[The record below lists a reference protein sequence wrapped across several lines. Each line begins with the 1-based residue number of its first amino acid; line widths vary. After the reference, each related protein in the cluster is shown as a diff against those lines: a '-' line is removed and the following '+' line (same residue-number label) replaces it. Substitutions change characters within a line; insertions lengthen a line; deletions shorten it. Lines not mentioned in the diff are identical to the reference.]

1 MIDSFFWKLTF
12 ILDLNT
18 QNWSQLVRQNV
29 FKSRLIQDGLSVRR
43 NVAVSLFATR
53 DTPSA
58 VSLCTDQKNI
68 QLLKEAAHRNTCTGV
83 TSHAN
88 VLSFAVGYFLIRSK
102 SGTKKR
108 EDFLRPLLQKAT
120 SLIWKRMSDGKQEL
134 VVQHLAF
141 WSKAAMTSKHSQHW
155 QSWQAAWRAGTG
167 KGQSQT
173 AKRKKKCYQKLSYS
187 LSVQTLILLSFL
199 WIQGLLWADLHSAW
213 LHNENILHCK
223 RLETSEVV
231 PSISPFP
238 PPPGRDHIKA
248 TRDSWDQR
256 PLGTSEHLAPM
267 RGDCPQITVP
277 VTHWRRGDF
286 PYSSSVWW
294 KAGFGR
300 REPLN
305 VTSKVHLNF
314 LLTLA
319 QSQAFSRSTLVFFL
333 NPNQMKSFLD
343 LSFWEL
349 QLSPSN
355 TTTSQTSCT
364 AGKHRFKLSNTPDP
378 NKYGHKTKHLPTH
391 STATFCL
398 SASPSN

>member
-173 AKRKKKCYQKLSYS
+173 AKWKKN
-187 LSVQTLILLSFL
+187 VTRSFL
-199 WIQGLLWADLHSAW
+199 TVCQY
-213 LHNENILHCK
+213 
-223 RLETSEVV
+223 
-231 PSISPFP
+231 
-238 PPPGRDHIKA
+238 
-248 TRDSWDQR
+248 R
-256 PLGTSEHLAPM
+256 P
-267 RGDCPQITVP
+267 
-277 VTHWRRGDF
+277 
-286 PYSSSVWW
+286 SSSW
-294 KAGFGR
+294 ASF
-300 REPLN
+300 E
-305 VTSKVHLNF
+305 SKDYSEQISIVHDF
-314 LLTLA
+314 TMKI
-319 QSQAFSRSTLVFFL
+319 FSTV
-333 NPNQMKSFLD
+333 KD
-343 LSFWEL
+343 
-349 QLSPSN
+349 
-355 TTTSQTSCT
+355 
-364 AGKHRFKLSNTPDP
+364 
-378 NKYGHKTKHLPTH
+378 
-391 STATFCL
+391 
-398 SASPSN
+398 